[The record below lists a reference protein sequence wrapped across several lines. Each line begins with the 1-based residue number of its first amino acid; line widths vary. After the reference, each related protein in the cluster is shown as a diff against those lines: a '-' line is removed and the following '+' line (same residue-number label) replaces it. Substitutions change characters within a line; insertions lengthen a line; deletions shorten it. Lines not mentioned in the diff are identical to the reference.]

1 MKRAVDRM
9 GDRLLS
15 LVMREERAGA
25 CVEYVNQLC
34 YCYLGYQWRYNC
46 NGVCTYRQGYP
57 C

>member
-46 NGVCTYRQGYP
+46 NGVCTYRQGYS